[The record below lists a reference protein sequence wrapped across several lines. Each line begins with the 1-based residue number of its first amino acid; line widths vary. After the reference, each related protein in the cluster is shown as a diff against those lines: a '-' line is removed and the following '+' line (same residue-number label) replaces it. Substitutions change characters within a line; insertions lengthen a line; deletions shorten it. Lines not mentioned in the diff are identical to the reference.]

1 MYFLT
6 PTNSTASFAQI
17 DFFKL
22 FSMDLGF
29 LPRVTLE
36 KKGSK
41 YKNYRNSISD
51 GIALVRILKIAAEDT
66 LLSSHHDVAKEP
78 KSSFAFV

>member
-1 MYFLT
+1 
-6 PTNSTASFAQI
+6 
-17 DFFKL
+17 
-22 FSMDLGF
+22 MDLGF

-78 KSSFAFV
+78 KSSFAFVWLKAAVSQCPLEVESQNDECG